1 MVQSLC
7 KTVWQFLAN
16 IFLPYSP
23 AVVILGIYPKKLKNF
38 VHSEPCTQMFIAA
51 LFTIA
56 KT

>member
-1 MVQSLC
+1 MVQSLS